1 MLLFWNG
8 LPGDPGDD
16 LLYFNI
22 PLSNGRIWVKSGKGQ
37 HKKGW
42 RLVPEVKVFLYGC
55 GVYDREGWM
64 FHMDPSLWDQFNE
77 EQPQAGQFL
86 AITGSKAIH
95 SRGRALKGL
104 GYFTPG
110 LLMNRADKP
119 KAAMFKLA
127 WL

>member
-1 MLLFWNG
+1 MVLQEDNLI
-8 LPGDPGDD
+8 
-16 LLYFNI
+16 YFNI

-55 GVYDREGWM
+55 GLYDREGWM
-64 FHMDPSLWDQFNE
+64 FHMDPSLWAQFNE
-77 EQPQAGQFL
+77 EQPRAGQFI
-86 AITGSKAIH
+86 AITGSQRIR
-95 SRGRALKGL
+95 SRGGM
-104 GYFTPG
+104 GHFSPG
-110 LLMNRADKP
+110 LLMCLTDKP